1 MPQFPLC
8 RAPLPF
14 VTCPQH
20 KCFQGRLSPGWKAKY
35 GIKEWRKVQLS
46 LQTTGER
53 HSPCLT
59 LQDLAAVLG
68 LRGRAGARDIP
79 GDGRLRF
86 WGIFGAFPPSK
97 PGTPGQE
104 ADLPGGHPIAEMI
117 LERAENR
124 EKKENLFTWPQVDT
138 AATAFPCRIEG
149 SRLPKF
155 PSSAAPLPRP

>member
-1 MPQFPLC
+1 M
-8 RAPLPF
+8 
-14 VTCPQH
+14 
-20 KCFQGRLSPGWKAKY
+20 
-35 GIKEWRKVQLS
+35 QLS
-46 LQTTGER
+46 LQTTAER
-53 HSPCLT
+53 HSPCPT

-68 LRGRAGARDIP
+68 LRGRGGARDIP
-79 GDGRLRF
+79 GDGRLGF

-104 ADLPGGHPIAEMI
+104 ADLPGGHPIAEML

-138 AATAFPCRIEG
+138 AFPCRSEG

-155 PSSAAPLPRP
+155 PSSAAPLPRPWEEFECSSSGAASLSRATPAKNASPFPQLPPDPL